1 MKPVCFIILFLLLFA
16 GCGNDVASSHD
27 VAPYSAGSESSALE
41 ESSSSAHN
49 VVSELSSDDAHISSA
64 EMLPVESSSSIS
76 QLEQSSSS
84 EGIEFSSS
92 SSKCWAEPSSFW
104 CPESSSSSSSVLVVV
119 YGEMTDERDGQVY
132 KTVYVESIDR
142 TWMIQ
147 NLNYAYLQPTA
158 ELDSSSWCQND
169 DPENCEK
176 DGRLYIWSAAMDSA
190 ALFSEDGKDCGYGVR
205 CDYPEPDTANF
216 FWYWVVRG
224 VCPAGWHLPNSDEWS
239 EFVFA
244 ALGGYRSAL
253 LKSNTLLSSYE
264 EKELF
269 VNLDS
274 LFIGPRRTSVY
285 YWTSQEYY
293 YDYARMVEFQDLGIM
308 SGEILKSQRS
318 RVRCVQDYEREN
330 W

>member
-1 MKPVCFIILFLLLFA
+1 MKPVRFIIIFLLLLA

-27 VAPYSAGSESSALE
+27 VAPFSAGSESSALE
-41 ESSSSAHN
+41 ESSSSVHN
-49 VVSELSSDDAHISSA
+49 VVPEMSSDDAHISSA
-64 EMLPVESSSSIS
+64 EESSSS
-76 QLEQSSSS
+76 EDTEWSSSS
-84 EGIEFSSS
+84 MSQG
-92 SSKCWAEPSSFW
+92 CTGPA
-104 CPESSSSSSSVLVVV
+104 CYLYSSSSSSSSSIKVV

-205 CDYPEPDTANF
+205 CGYPEPDTANF

-224 VCPAGWHLPNSDEWS
+224 VCPEGWHLPNDDEWS
-239 EFVFA
+239 DFVSA

>member
-41 ESSSSAHN
+41 ESSSSVHN
-49 VVSELSSDDAHISSA
+49 VVPEMSSDDAHISSA
-64 EMLPVESSSSIS
+64 EESSSS
-76 QLEQSSSS
+76 EDTEWSSSS
-84 EGIEFSSS
+84 MSQG
-92 SSKCWAEPSSFW
+92 CTGPA
-104 CPESSSSSSSVLVVV
+104 CYLYSSSSSSSSSIKVI

-169 DPENCEK
+169 DPEDCGKN
-176 DGRLYIWSAAMDSA
+176 GRLYIWSAAMDSA
-190 ALFSEDGKDCGYGVR
+190 GLFSEDGKGCGYGVI

-224 VCPAGWHLPNSDEWS
+224 VCPEGWHLPNDDEWS
-239 EFVFA
+239 DFVSA

>member
-1 MKPVCFIILFLLLFA
+1 MKPVRFIIIFLFLLA

-41 ESSSSAHN
+41 ESSSSVHN
-49 VVSELSSDDAHISSA
+49 VVPEMSSDDAHISSA
-64 EMLPVESSSSIS
+64 EESSSS
-76 QLEQSSSS
+76 EDTEWSSSS
-84 EGIEFSSS
+84 MSQG
-92 SSKCWAEPSSFW
+92 CTGPA
-104 CPESSSSSSSVLVVV
+104 CYLYSSSSSSSSSIKVI

-158 ELDSSSWCQND
+158 QLDSSSWCQND
-169 DPENCEK
+169 DPEDCGKN
-176 DGRLYIWSAAMDSA
+176 GRLYIWSAAMDSA
-190 ALFSEDGKDCGYGVR
+190 GLFSEDGKGCGYGVI

-224 VCPAGWHLPNSDEWS
+224 VCPEGWHLPNDDEWS
-239 EFVFA
+239 DFVSA

>member
-1 MKPVCFIILFLLLFA
+1 MSQ
-16 GCGNDVASSHD
+16 GCIGPAC
-27 VAPYSAGSESSALE
+27 YLY
-41 ESSSSAHN
+41 SSSS
-49 VVSELSSDDAHISSA
+49 SL
-64 EMLPVESSSSIS
+64 SSSSI
-76 QLEQSSSS
+76 
-84 EGIEFSSS
+84 
-92 SSKCWAEPSSFW
+92 K
-104 CPESSSSSSSVLVVV
+104 VV

-216 FWYWVVRG
+216 FWYWIVRG

-239 EFVFA
+239 EFIFA
-244 ALGGYRSAL
+244 ALGGYRSTILA
-253 LKSNTLLSSYE
+253 KRSNEDDLFDSVQTDLSPFFFDLNGRMV
-264 EKELF
+264 K
-269 VNLDS
+269 
-274 LFIGPRRTSVY
+274 
-285 YWTSQEYY
+285 YWTSEGPWNEYANGVVFTI
-293 YDYARMVEFQDLGIM
+293 YDGSVYESSISRFA
-308 SGEILKSQRS
+308 KS
-318 RVRCVQDYEREN
+318 RVRCIQNYERDE

>member
-1 MKPVCFIILFLLLFA
+1 MIRLLFAILFILA
-16 GCGNDVASSHD
+16 GCGNESVNEAKPSPGGVSYSSSPEKD
-27 VAPYSAGSESSALE
+27 PSVESSGSPEPVAYSSSEIVLE
-41 ESSSSAHN
+41 ESSSSLQ
-49 VVSELSSDDAHISSA
+49 VFSSA
-64 EMLPVESSSSIS
+64 EESSSS
-76 QLEQSSSS
+76 EDTEWSSSS
-84 EGIEFSSS
+84 MSQG
-92 SSKCWAEPSSFW
+92 CTGPA
-104 CPESSSSSSSVLVVV
+104 CYLYSSSSSSSSSIKVI
-119 YGEMTDERDGQVY
+119 YGEMMDERDGQVY

-190 ALFSEDGKDCGYGVR
+190 ALFSEDGKDCGFGVR

-244 ALGGYRSAL
+244 ALGGFRSSAL
-253 LKSNTLLSSYE
+253 AKRSNEIDLSEDGQTDLCPLFFDSNGKTAEYWMSE
-264 EKELF
+264 EDLEKYANIVVVDGNVYQTERPKF
-269 VNLDS
+269 VKN
-274 LFIGPRRTSVY
+274 
-285 YWTSQEYY
+285 
-293 YDYARMVEFQDLGIM
+293 
-308 SGEILKSQRS
+308 
-318 RVRCVQDYEREN
+318 RVRCIQDYERDE

>member
-1 MKPVCFIILFLLLFA
+1 MKPVRFIIIFLLLLA

-27 VAPYSAGSESSALE
+27 VAPFSAGSESSALE
-41 ESSSSAHN
+41 ESSSSVHN
-49 VVSELSSDDAHISSA
+49 VVPEMSSDDAHISSA
-64 EMLPVESSSSIS
+64 EESSSS
-76 QLEQSSSS
+76 EDTEWSSSS
-84 EGIEFSSS
+84 MSQG
-92 SSKCWAEPSSFW
+92 CTGPA
-104 CPESSSSSSSVLVVV
+104 CYLYSSSSSSSSSIKVV

-147 NLNYAYLQPTA
+147 NLNYAYLQLTA

-205 CDYPEPDTANF
+205 CGYPDPDTANF

-224 VCPAGWHLPNSDEWS
+224 VCPEGWHLPNDDEWS
-239 EFVFA
+239 DFVSA

>member
-27 VAPYSAGSESSALE
+27 VAPYSAGYESSALE
-41 ESSSSAHN
+41 ESSSSVHN
-49 VVSELSSDDAHISSA
+49 VVPEMSSDDAHISSA

-84 EGIEFSSS
+84 EGFGASSS

-104 CPESSSSSSSVLVVV
+104 CPESSSSSVLVVV
-119 YGEMTDERDGQVY
+119 FGEMTDERDGQVY

-169 DPENCEK
+169 DPEDCGKN
-176 DGRLYIWSAAMDSA
+176 GRLYIWSAAMDSA
-190 ALFSEDGKDCGYGVR
+190 GLFSEDGKGCGYGVK
-205 CDYPEPDTANF
+205 CY
-216 FWYWVVRG
+216 WYWMIVRG

-239 EFVFA
+239 EFIFA
-244 ALGGYRSAL
+244 ALGGYRSTILA
-253 LKSNTLLSSYE
+253 KRSNEDDLFDSVQTDLSPFF
-264 EKELF
+264 L
-269 VNLDS
+269 
-274 LFIGPRRTSVY
+274 T
-285 YWTSQEYY
+285 
-293 YDYARMVEFQDLGIM
+293 
-308 SGEILKSQRS
+308 
-318 RVRCVQDYEREN
+318 
-330 W
+330 

>member
-1 MKPVCFIILFLLLFA
+1 MIRLLFAILFILA
-16 GCGNDVASSHD
+16 GCGNESVNEAKPSPGGVSYSSSPEKD
-27 VAPYSAGSESSALE
+27 PSVESSGSPEPVAYSSSEIVLE
-41 ESSSSAHN
+41 ESSSSLQ
-49 VVSELSSDDAHISSA
+49 VFSSA
-64 EMLPVESSSSIS
+64 EESSSS
-76 QLEQSSSS
+76 EDTEWSSSS
-84 EGIEFSSS
+84 MSQG
-92 SSKCWAEPSSFW
+92 CTGPA
-104 CPESSSSSSSVLVVV
+104 CYLYSSSSSSSSSIKVV

-190 ALFSEDGKDCGYGVR
+190 ALFSEDGKDCGFGVR

-244 ALGGYRSAL
+244 ALGGFRSSAL
-253 LKSNTLLSSYE
+253 AKRSNEIDLSEDGQTDLCPLFFDSNGKTAEYWMSE
-264 EKELF
+264 EDLEKYANIVVVDGNVYQTERPKF
-269 VNLDS
+269 VKN
-274 LFIGPRRTSVY
+274 
-285 YWTSQEYY
+285 
-293 YDYARMVEFQDLGIM
+293 
-308 SGEILKSQRS
+308 
-318 RVRCVQDYEREN
+318 RVRCIQDYERDE

>member
-41 ESSSSAHN
+41 ESSSSVHN
-49 VVSELSSDDAHISSA
+49 VVPEMSSDDAHISSA

-84 EGIEFSSS
+84 EGFGASSS

-104 CPESSSSSSSVLVVV
+104 CPESSSSSVLVVV
-119 YGEMTDERDGQVY
+119 YGEMTAERDGQVY

-169 DPENCEK
+169 DPEDCGKN
-176 DGRLYIWSAAMDSA
+176 GRLYIWSAAMDSA
-190 ALFSEDGKDCGYGVR
+190 GLFSEDGKGCGYGVK
-205 CDYPEPDTANF
+205 CY
-216 FWYWVVRG
+216 WYWMIVRG

-239 EFVFA
+239 EFIFA
-244 ALGGYRSAL
+244 ALGGYRSTILA
-253 LKSNTLLSSYE
+253 KRSNEDDLFDSVQTDLSPFFFDLNGRMV
-264 EKELF
+264 K
-269 VNLDS
+269 
-274 LFIGPRRTSVY
+274 
-285 YWTSQEYY
+285 YWTSEGPWNGYANGVVFTI
-293 YDYARMVEFQDLGIM
+293 YDGSVYESSISRFA
-308 SGEILKSQRS
+308 KS
-318 RVRCVQDYEREN
+318 RVRCIQNYERDE

>member
-1 MKPVCFIILFLLLFA
+1 MSQ
-16 GCGNDVASSHD
+16 GCTGPAC
-27 VAPYSAGSESSALE
+27 YLY
-41 ESSSSAHN
+41 
-49 VVSELSSDDAHISSA
+49 
-64 EMLPVESSSSIS
+64 
-76 QLEQSSSS
+76 
-84 EGIEFSSS
+84 
-92 SSKCWAEPSSFW
+92 
-104 CPESSSSSSSVLVVV
+104 SSSSSSSSSIKVI

-132 KTVYVESIDR
+132 KTVYAESIDR

-147 NLNYAYLQPTA
+147 NLSYAYLQPTA

-169 DPENCEK
+169 DPEDCGKN
-176 DGRLYIWSAAMDSA
+176 GRLYIWSAAMDSA
-190 ALFSEDGKDCGYGVR
+190 GLFSEDGKGCGYGVI

-224 VCPAGWHLPNSDEWS
+224 VCPEGWHLPNDDEWS
-239 EFVFA
+239 DFVSA

-269 VNLDS
+269 ANLDS

>member
-1 MKPVCFIILFLLLFA
+1 MKGLLLVILLFLA
-16 GCGNDVASSHD
+16 GCGNESVNEAKPSPGGVSYSSSQEID
-27 VAPYSAGSESSALE
+27 PFVESSGSAEPVAYSSSEIVLE
-41 ESSSSAHN
+41 ESSSSLQ
-49 VVSELSSDDAHISSA
+49 VSSSA
-64 EMLPVESSSSIS
+64 EESSSS
-76 QLEQSSSS
+76 EDTEWSSSS
-84 EGIEFSSS
+84 MSQG
-92 SSKCWAEPSSFW
+92 CTGPA
-104 CPESSSSSSSVLVVV
+104 CYLYSSSSSSSSSIKVV

-205 CDYPEPDTANF
+205 CGYPEPDTANF

-224 VCPAGWHLPNSDEWS
+224 VCPEGWHLPNDDEWS

-244 ALGGYRSAL
+244 ALGGYRSTMLA
-253 LKSNTLLSSYE
+253 KRSNEVDLFDSVQPDLSPLFFDSNGKTAEYWMSE
-264 EKELF
+264 EDFEKYANIVVVGGNVYQTERPKF
-269 VNLDS
+269 VKN
-274 LFIGPRRTSVY
+274 
-285 YWTSQEYY
+285 
-293 YDYARMVEFQDLGIM
+293 
-308 SGEILKSQRS
+308 
-318 RVRCVQDYEREN
+318 RVRCIQNYERDE